1 MVRPS
6 NKDISL
12 KITETV
18 SLIIILPALSDNP
31 EKYTSVYI
39 PVNKEEDRFNVKVSL
54 VEFVVTVLTE
64 TPENDDGVAFNT
76 GSDIAHINVFE
87 FGAQRSTTDGGVRS
101 PTSKNTL
108 KLSNEPK
115 SLPPF

>member
-1 MVRPS
+1 M
-6 NKDISL
+6 
-12 KITETV
+12 
-18 SLIIILPALSDNP
+18 
-31 EKYTSVYI
+31 
-39 PVNKEEDRFNVKVSL
+39 
-54 VEFVVTVLTE
+54 TVLTE
-64 TPENDDGVAFNT
+64 TPENDDGVAFIT